1 MSGGAGVSYEG
12 LLTAGA
18 VLPRGTEGAGERAVP
33 LTARSY
39 VHPGLDDRVVVRLV
53 AGELGAAE
61 DLAAGFL
68 GLEPEAEPVEVGL
81 GARQALGFPE
91 WVLVH
96 HPQDGHHALA
106 VVPELER
113 IARLAKSRPKAALDA
128 YRETARQ
135 LTVAVPHFLPSF
147 YEQAG
152 RVFLSV
158 ENPTYAAQMFGR
170 ARAAEAEYGLAVDE
184 ERLDAVFLEF
194 ALAGALTAT
203 ALSGYGRE
211 LAARVPAPEALKR
224 FTRMCVRRTAG
235 GLVPS
240 AQLATDVRKLAR
252 AAGRDGDAVE
262 QDYVAG
268 LLELSATAKAAPGWW
283 KRHRAAVIALAQRE
297 PAVRGTLL
305 NLMPD
310 TGDREVLLLWLDLL
324 EESGA
329 LAGVWDDSRSDEER
343 PQDGTAGWFAR
354 FLEFQARSQSYDEPT
369 QLPTL
374 YRLTDLSADRLRAEL
389 TESGAQLW
397 AGHDLDLLD
406 LLLALDVPAGIH
418 HRVELGRWA
427 KGDDRRD
434 LLAFAADERFRA
446 AFHEAADIFDG
457 DEDDLATIR
466 VLAQSPGGRPMLADW
481 VREVARRSITT
492 GLPGLPDALKRL
504 KWLPGEAL
512 RLAEDEIRELAA
524 TDLAPLL
531 ARTLRTGLID
541 ELGWPAWEEAARELV
556 PGENVEN
563 LYVADA
569 WPYLITAGAAR
580 VRVIGPEGTVLTHD
594 LRLPAQGTFG
604 DPDLHFVDGEL
615 LVYWQTHDHGLRGY
629 WHHSPDRVLSLAGA
643 RDGRGTRM
651 DWYREDT
658 GVPTLP
664 LPGGGRIT
672 GAGVLHRGDTTVP
685 VEAKLLADGTSY
697 WTWGGNGWLESE
709 PATGRLGRES
719 VPAFLADVH
728 GEGSQAQGSLTPYP
742 FDEATPA
749 GVPVDGL
756 LGWRVVRRPDG
767 HWHGED
773 LAGRRVTVPEEVGMP
788 YAAVFFP
795 GADRPVAAVRDVWRV
810 ALVDPDGVV
819 TATARVDGAPGD
831 FAEGTP
837 ILPPLRYWHC
847 LRPRDPQGS
856 AALRAIDD
864 NTARALLKAELTGDV
879 VELLHQVTDK
889 ALLAGIAGVVRYAAE
904 QQQVLDAAAT
914 RLTAELA
921 GVEEDEGPAGPSD
934 RLLRDALS
942 GLDGTR
948 GGWYHYG
955 ADRDNVFRRLRV
967 LRRAVRAGEVPDPAD
982 GSVGGLRAA
991 DDFAAVSHVTADSA
1005 GVSCPV
1011 DGAASVVH
1019 GSHDSGPAS
1028 GGSEG
1033 SAPAPGGSDDSAP
1046 TSNVAELLPAAMTQG
1061 VAQAPAPTP
1070 RLHLDGPE
1078 LPDGYLYE
1086 ELLADFFTATA
1097 FRVASPTTPPEHRQ
1111 ALVALLREFDALG
1124 LSSAAGPLRWR
1135 WVSLQIEARHLRT
1148 PDGEWREGSWR
1159 GVLPLDGG
1167 AFLAV
1172 TKCTSR
1178 DVKDG
1183 CAFDALFHD
1192 PAGRFEVPAPYTVES
1207 TYQVGEDREAGW
1219 LTAFLADLD
1228 ERGPAPWI
1236 PAAAEEFAL
1245 LTGVT
1250 PTMARLIVAGLPQ
1263 VDSDERSFLTPEA
1276 RAVLRVKA
1284 TDAALAKD
1292 ELRKTHFS
1300 FLRAVVAALLP
1311 SDPALLWT
1319 DGPDTAAAAEVWN
1332 RDVGRRRILPEA
1344 LLGEAQRVLNAG
1356 HSTLAAL
1363 LDPASEPR
1371 LSRDLE
1377 WAVTGDRATPVDE
1390 DAVGFTAATLTNS
1403 VVVAAWLAHRLPAGD
1418 PIRAALPAAL
1428 AAIRDRLAH
1437 PGLLLDLDQ
1446 YVNLPDFRKAAGRP
1460 TEIATGYERYGAV
1473 VLATEDDMPAPA
1485 LYVALLDADG
1495 QDPYLP
1501 ALRLAQDGEPFAA
1514 EVALRLARSPRF
1526 AALLDDPGDPVAGVR
1541 GKEGTWYPQ
1550 DPTRSVPELVTE
1562 VAKEYGVGEDAAA
1575 LYLMLLAMPDPTDR
1589 DTARWTGWKPARLKA
1604 ARAELGATD
1613 LVVEASRSRAGRS
1626 LFLPGG
1632 WQALASPRLP
1642 LEQWKLPLYGELAQ
1656 LRVGRLV
1663 PTEPAPDLYRRAW
1676 RRIREGD
1683 VPRFEELK
1691 VKSGRRR

>member
-1 MSGGAGVSYEG
+1 MSGGAQVSYEE
-12 LLTAGA
+12 LLAAGA
-18 VLPRGTEGAGERAVP
+18 VLPLGTEGAGERAVP
-33 LTARSY
+33 LTVRSY
-39 VHPGLDDRVVVRLV
+39 THPGLDGRVVVRLV

-68 GLEPEAEPVEVGL
+68 GLEPDAEPVEVGL

-135 LTVAVPHFLPSF
+135 LVVAVPHFLPSF

-152 RVFLSV
+152 RVFSSV
-158 ENPTYAAQMFGR
+158 DNPTYAAQMFGR

-211 LAARVPAPEALKR
+211 LAARVPAAEALER

-240 AQLATDVRKLAR
+240 AQLATDIRRLAG
-252 AAGRDGDAVE
+252 AAGLDGGAVE
-262 QDYVAG
+262 QDYVAD
-268 LLELSATAKAAPGWW
+268 LLALSATAKAAPGWW
-283 KRHRAAVIALAQRE
+283 KRHRAAVVAVARRE
-297 PAVRGTLL
+297 PAVRGALL

-310 TGDREVLLLWLDLL
+310 SGDRDVLLLWLDIL

-329 LAGVWDDSRSDEER
+329 LGALWDDSLPDEER

-354 FLEFQARSQSYDEPT
+354 FLEFQARSQSYHEPT
-369 QLPTL
+369 QLPAL
-374 YRLTDLSADRLRAEL
+374 YRITELSADRLRTEL
-389 TESGAQLW
+389 TASGGQLY

-406 LLLALDVPAGIH
+406 LLLALGVPAGVH
-418 HRVELGRWA
+418 HHLELQGWA
-427 KGDDRRD
+427 KGADRRD
-434 LLAFAADERFRA
+434 LLAFAADQRFRA
-446 AFHEAADIFDG
+446 VFHEAADVFSG
-457 DEDDLATIR
+457 DEDDLDTIR
-466 VLAQSPGGRPMLADW
+466 VLARSPGGRPMLADW
-481 VREVARRSITT
+481 VREVARRSIVA
-492 GLPGLPDALKRL
+492 GLPGLPEAMRRL

-512 RLAEDEIRELAA
+512 RLAEDEIREVAA
-524 TDLAPLL
+524 TDLGPLL
-531 ARTLRTGLID
+531 ARTLRSGLID
-541 ELGWPAWEEAARELV
+541 ELGWPAWEEAARDLV
-556 PGENVEN
+556 RTQNVED

-569 WPYLITAGAAR
+569 WPYLITAGPAQ
-580 VRVIGPEGTVLTHD
+580 VRVIGPEGAVLTHD
-594 LRLPAQGTFG
+594 LRLPAQGTLG
-604 DPDLHFVDGEL
+604 DPDFHFVDGEL
-615 LVYWQTHDHGLRGY
+615 LVYWRTHDHGLRGY
-629 WHHSPDRVLSLAGA
+629 WHHNPDQILSLAGA

-651 DWYREDT
+651 DWYREGT

-685 VEAKLLADGTSY
+685 AEAKLLADGTSY
-697 WTWGGNGWLESE
+697 WTWGGNVWLEYD

-719 VPAFLADVH
+719 VPAFLAEAH
-728 GEGSQAQGSLTPYP
+728 GEGTWAPGSLAPYP
-742 FDEATPA
+742 FDEVTPA

-756 LGWRVVRRPDG
+756 LGWRSASLPDG
-767 HWHGED
+767 SRRGED
-773 LAGRRVTVPEEVGMP
+773 LSGRQVTVPADLGEP
-788 YAAVFFP
+788 HAAVLFP
-795 GADRPVAAVRDVWRV
+795 GADRLVAATREHWRV
-810 ALVDPDGVV
+810 NLVDPDGVV
-819 TATARVDGAPGD
+819 TATARVDHAPGD

-856 AALRAIDD
+856 AALRTIDD
-864 NTARALLKAELTGDV
+864 DTARALLKAELTGDATQ
-879 VELLHQVTDK
+879 LLHQVKVTDK

-904 QQQVLDAAAT
+904 QQKVLDAAAT
-914 RLTAELA
+914 RLTAELV
-921 GVEEDEGPAGPSD
+921 GTQEDEGPAGPSD

-948 GGWYHYG
+948 DGWHHHG
-955 ADRDNVFRRLRV
+955 ADRDNAFRRLRL
-967 LRRAVRAGEVPDPAD
+967 LRRALSTDDTSVTPGGPDEVPVAPTGTAEVAVAPTGTGVGEVPVASAGIADAPAASPGAGGDPA
-982 GSVGGLRAA
+982 
-991 DDFAAVSHVTADSA
+991 T
-1005 GVSCPV
+1005 
-1011 DGAASVVH
+1011 
-1019 GSHDSGPAS
+1019 
-1028 GGSEG
+1028 
-1033 SAPAPGGSDDSAP
+1033 SAPEAGAP
-1046 TSNVAELLPAAMTQG
+1046 VASRTG
-1061 VAQAPAPTP
+1061 VGHEPGPGV

-1078 LPDGYLYE
+1078 LPGGYLTDE
-1086 ELLADFFTATA
+1086 PLAGFFTAAA
-1097 FRVASPTTPPEHRQ
+1097 FRVVAPTTPPEHRQ
-1111 ALVALLREFDALG
+1111 ALVALLREFDVLG
-1124 LSSAAGPLRWR
+1124 LSSGAGTVRWC
-1135 WVSLQIEARHLRT
+1135 WVSLHIEARHLRT

-1178 DVKDG
+1178 DERDG
-1183 CAFDALFHD
+1183 CYFDALFHD
-1192 PAGRFEVPAPYTVES
+1192 PSGRFEVPAPYTVES
-1207 TYQVGEDREAGW
+1207 THQVGEDREAGW
-1219 LTAFLADLD
+1219 LAAFLAEAD

-1250 PTMARLIVAGLPQ
+1250 STTARLIVAGLPQ

-1276 RAVLRVKA
+1276 RTLLRVKA

-1292 ELRKTHFS
+1292 ELHRIDS
-1300 FLRAVVAALLP
+1300 SVLRAVVAALLP
-1311 SDPALLWT
+1311 SDPARLWT
-1319 DGPDTAAAAEVWN
+1319 EGPDAAAAAEVWN
-1332 RDVGRRRILPEA
+1332 REVGKRRALPEA
-1344 LLGEAQRVLNAG
+1344 LLGEARRALRAAPE
-1356 HSTLAAL
+1356 TLAAL

-1371 LSRDLE
+1371 LSRDLQWE
-1377 WAVTGDRATPVDE
+1377 IKGDRARPVDE
-1390 DAVGFTAATLTNS
+1390 HAVGFNAATLIDS
-1403 VVVAAWLAHRLPAGD
+1403 VVVAAWLAHRLPVGD

-1428 AAIRDRLAH
+1428 DAIRARLAH
-1437 PGLLLDLDQ
+1437 PGLMLDLVH

-1460 TEIATGYERYGAV
+1460 TETGAGYERYGAIV
-1473 VLATEDDMPAPA
+1473 MATEDDMPAPA

-1501 ALRLAQDGEPFAA
+1501 ALRLAEDGKPFPA

-1526 AALLDDPGDPVAGVR
+1526 AALLADPGDPVAGER
-1541 GKEGTWYPQ
+1541 GKDGTWYPQ
-1550 DPTRSVPELVTE
+1550 DPARSVPELVTE
-1562 VAKEYGVGEDAAA
+1562 VAKEYGIGEDAAA

-1589 DTARWTGWKPARLKA
+1589 NTARWTGWKPARLKA
-1604 ARAELGATD
+1604 VRAELAATD
-1613 LVVEASRSRAGRS
+1613 LVVEASRTRAGRS

-1632 WQALASPRLP
+1632 WEALPSPRLP
-1642 LEQWKLPLYGELAQ
+1642 LEQWKPPLYGELAEG
-1656 LRVGRLV
+1656 RVGPLV
-1663 PTEPAPDLYRRAW
+1663 PTEPAPDLYRAAW

>member
-1 MSGGAGVSYEG
+1 MNGGARVSYEE
-12 LLTAGA
+12 LPAGA
-18 VLPRGTEGAGERAVP
+18 VLPLGTEGAGERAVP

-39 VHPGLDDRVVVRLV
+39 THPGLDDRVIVRLV

-61 DLAAGFL
+61 DLAAGYL
-68 GLEPEAEPVEVGL
+68 GLEPAAEPVEVGL

-135 LTVAVPHFLPSF
+135 LAAAVPHFLPTF

-152 RVFLSV
+152 RVFLAV

-170 ARAAEAEYGLAVDE
+170 ARAAEAEYGLVVDE

-203 ALSGYGRE
+203 ALSGYGKE
-211 LAARVPAPEALKR
+211 LAARVPAPEALER

-240 AQLATDVRKLAR
+240 AQLATDVRRLAR
-252 AAGRDGDAVE
+252 AAGRDGGAVE

-268 LLELSATAKAAPGWW
+268 VLALSATAKAAPGWW
-283 KRHRAAVIALAQRE
+283 KRHRAAVVALARRE

-324 EESGA
+324 EESEA

-343 PQDGTAGWFAR
+343 PHDGTAGWFAR

-369 QLPTL
+369 HLPAL
-374 YRLTDLSADRLRAEL
+374 YRITELSADRLRAEL
-389 TESGAQLW
+389 AVSGGKLW

-406 LLLALDVPAGIH
+406 LLLALDVPAGVH
-418 HRVELGRWA
+418 HQVELGRWA

-434 LLAFAADERFRA
+434 LLALAADERFRA
-446 AFHEAADIFDG
+446 AFHEAADTFSG
-457 DEDDLATIR
+457 DEDDLDTIR

-492 GLPGLPDALKRL
+492 GLPDLPDALKRL

-512 RLAEDEIRELAA
+512 RLAEEEIREVAA
-524 TDLAPLL
+524 TDLGPLL
-531 ARTLRTGLID
+531 ARTLRSGLID

-556 PGENVEN
+556 PTENVQD

-569 WPYLITAGAAR
+569 WPYLITAGSAQ

-604 DPDLHFVDGEL
+604 NPDVHFVDGEL

-664 LPGGGRIT
+664 LPDGGRIT

-685 VEAKLLADGTSY
+685 LEAKLLADGTSY
-697 WTWGGNGWLESE
+697 WTWGGNVWLEYD
-709 PATGRLGRES
+709 PGTGRLGRES
-719 VPAFLADVH
+719 VPAFLADAS
-728 GEGSQAQGSLTPYP
+728 GEGTRVRGSLTPWP
-742 FDEATPA
+742 FDEVTPA

-756 LGWRVVRRPDG
+756 LGWREVRLPDG
-767 HWHGED
+767 SRRGED
-773 LAGRRVTVPEEVGMP
+773 LAGRQVTLPADLGVP
-788 YAAVFFP
+788 YAAVLFP
-795 GADRPVAAVRDVWRV
+795 GADRPVAATRDNWRIH
-810 ALVDPDGVV
+810 LVDPEGVV

-864 NTARALLKAELTGDV
+864 NTARALLKTELTGDV
-879 VELLHQVTDK
+879 KELLHQVTDK
-889 ALLAGIAGVVRYAAE
+889 ALLAGITGVVRYAAE
-904 QQQVLDAAAT
+904 QQKVLDAAAD

-921 GVEEDEGPAGPSD
+921 GAEEEEGPAGPSD
-934 RLLRDALS
+934 RMLRDALS
-942 GLDGTR
+942 GLDGSR

-967 LRRAVRAGEVPDPAD
+967 LKRAVRAGEDSDPAD
-982 GSVGGLRAA
+982 GSVGGSRA
-991 DDFAAVSHVTADSA
+991 
-1005 GVSCPV
+1005 P
-1011 DGAASVVH
+1011 
-1019 GSHDSGPAS
+1019 
-1028 GGSEG
+1028 
-1033 SAPAPGGSDDSAP
+1033 DDSAP
-1046 TSNVAELLPAAMTQG
+1046 A
-1061 VAQAPAPTP
+1061 P

-1086 ELLADFFTATA
+1086 EPLADFFAATA

-1124 LSSAAGPLRWR
+1124 LSSAAGPSRWR
-1135 WVSLQIEARHLRT
+1135 WVSLQVEARHLRT

-1172 TKCTSR
+1172 TKCTSL
-1178 DVKDG
+1178 DVKKG
-1183 CAFDALFHD
+1183 CDFDALFHD

-1207 TYQVGEDREAGW
+1207 TCQVGEDREADW
-1219 LTAFLADLD
+1219 LTAFLAELD

-1276 RAVLRVKA
+1276 RTVLRVKA
-1284 TDAALAKD
+1284 TEAALAKD
-1292 ELRKTHFS
+1292 ELRKTPFS
-1300 FLRAVVAALLP
+1300 VLRAVVAALLP
-1311 SDPALLWT
+1311 SDPARLWT

-1332 RDVGRRRILPEA
+1332 SEVGKRRILPEA
-1344 LLGEAQRVLNAG
+1344 LLGEAQRVLNAE

-1363 LDPASEPR
+1363 LDPASAPR

-1390 DAVGFTAATLTNS
+1390 DAVGFTAATLVDS
-1403 VVVAAWLAHRLPAGD
+1403 VALAAWLAHRLPAGD
-1418 PIRAALPAAL
+1418 PIRTALPAAL

-1437 PGLLLDLDQ
+1437 PGLLLDLDR

-1460 TEIATGYERYGAV
+1460 TETGEGFERYGAIIM
-1473 VLATEDDMPAPA
+1473 ATEDDQPAPA
-1485 LYVALLDADG
+1485 LYVTLLDADG

-1501 ALRLAQDGEPFAA
+1501 ALRLAQDGAPFPA
-1514 EVALRLARSPRF
+1514 EVALRLARSARF

-1541 GKEGTWYPQ
+1541 GKDGTWYPQ

-1562 VAKEYGVGEDAAA
+1562 VAKEYGIGEDAAA
-1575 LYLMLLAMPDPTDR
+1575 LYLMLLTMPDPTDR

-1632 WQALASPRLP
+1632 WEALASPRLP
-1642 LEQWKLPLYGELAQ
+1642 LEQWKLPLYGELAT
-1656 LRVGRLV
+1656 LLVGQLV

>member
-1 MSGGAGVSYEG
+1 MSGGARVSHEE
-12 LLTAGA
+12 LPAGA
-18 VLPRGTEGAGERAVP
+18 VLPLGTEGAGERAVP

-39 VHPGLDDRVVVRLV
+39 THPALDDRVVVRLV
-53 AGELGAAE
+53 AGELGPAE
-61 DLAAGFL
+61 DLAAGHL
-68 GLEPEAEPVEVGL
+68 GLEPAAEPVEVGL
-81 GARQALGFPE
+81 GARQSLGFPE

-96 HPQDGHHALA
+96 HPRDGDHALA

-135 LTVAVPHFLPSF
+135 LAAAVPHFLPTF

-170 ARAAEAEYGLAVDE
+170 ARAAEAEYGLVVDE

-203 ALSGYGRE
+203 ALSGYGKE
-211 LAARVPAPEALKR
+211 LAARVPAPEALER

-240 AQLATDVRKLAR
+240 AQLATDVRRLAR
-252 AAGRDGDAVE
+252 AAGRDGGTAE

-268 LLELSATAKAAPGWW
+268 LLALSATAKAAPGWW
-283 KRHRAAVIALAQRE
+283 KRHRAAVIALARRE

-324 EESGA
+324 EESEA
-329 LAGVWDDSRSDEER
+329 LTGVWDDSLSDEER
-343 PQDGTAGWFAR
+343 PHDGTAGWFAR
-354 FLEFQARSQSYDEPT
+354 FLEFQARSQSYHEPT
-369 QLPTL
+369 QLPAL
-374 YRLTDLSADRLRAEL
+374 YRITELSADRLRAEL
-389 TESGAQLW
+389 AVSGEKLW

-406 LLLALDVPAGIH
+406 LLLALDVPAGVH
-418 HRVELGRWA
+418 HQVELGRWA
-427 KGDDRRD
+427 RGDDRRD
-434 LLAFAADERFRA
+434 LLALAADERFRA
-446 AFHEAADIFDG
+446 AFHEAADTFSG
-457 DEDDLATIR
+457 DEEDLDTIR

-492 GLPGLPDALKRL
+492 GLPDLPDALKRL

-512 RLAEDEIRELAA
+512 RLAEEEIREVAA
-524 TDLAPLL
+524 TDLGPLL
-531 ARTLRTGLID
+531 ARTLRSGLID

-556 PGENVEN
+556 PRENVQD

-569 WPYLITAGAAR
+569 WPYLITAGSAQ
-580 VRVIGPEGTVLTHD
+580 VRVIGPEGTVLIHD

-604 DPDLHFVDGEL
+604 NPDFHFVDGEL

-629 WHHSPDRVLSLAGA
+629 WHHSPDRVLSLVGA

-664 LPGGGRIT
+664 LPHGGRIT

-685 VEAKLLADGTSY
+685 LEAKLLADGTSY
-697 WTWGGNGWLESE
+697 WTWGGNGWLEYD

-719 VPAFLADVH
+719 VPAFLADAY
-728 GEGSQAQGSLTPYP
+728 GEGTRVRGSLTPCP
-742 FDEATPA
+742 FDEVTPA

-756 LGWRVVRRPDG
+756 LGWREVRLPDG
-767 HWHGED
+767 SRRGED
-773 LAGRRVTVPEEVGMP
+773 LSGRQVTVPADLGVP
-788 YAAVFFP
+788 YAAVLFP
-795 GADRPVAAVRDVWRV
+795 GADRPVAATRDNWRIH
-810 ALVDPDGVV
+810 LVDPDGVV

-847 LRPRDPQGS
+847 LRPRDPRGS

-864 NTARALLKAELTGDV
+864 DTARALLKAELTGDV
-879 VELLHQVTDK
+879 MELLHQITDK
-889 ALLAGIAGVVRYAAE
+889 ALLAGITGVVRYAAE
-904 QQQVLDAAAT
+904 QRKVLDAAAT

-921 GVEEDEGPAGPSD
+921 GAEEEEGPAGPSD
-934 RLLRDALS
+934 RRLREALS
-942 GLDGTR
+942 GLDGSR
-948 GGWYHYG
+948 GGWYHHG
-955 ADRDNVFRRLRV
+955 ADGDNVFRRLRV
-967 LRRAVRAGEVPDPAD
+967 LKRAVRAGEDADPAHAA
-982 GSVGGLRAA
+982 VGGLRAA
-991 DDFAAVSHVTADSA
+991 DDS
-1005 GVSCPV
+1005 
-1011 DGAASVVH
+1011 
-1019 GSHDSGPAS
+1019 
-1028 GGSEG
+1028 
-1033 SAPAPGGSDDSAP
+1033 
-1046 TSNVAELLPAAMTQG
+1046 
-1061 VAQAPAPTP
+1061 APTP

-1086 ELLADFFTATA
+1086 EPLADFFAATA

-1124 LSSAAGPLRWR
+1124 LSSAAGPSRWR
-1135 WVSLQIEARHLRT
+1135 RVSLQVEARHLRT
-1148 PDGEWREGSWR
+1148 PDGEWREGGWR

-1183 CAFDALFHD
+1183 CDFDALFHD

-1219 LTAFLADLD
+1219 LTAFLAELD

-1276 RAVLRVKA
+1276 RTVLRVKA

-1292 ELRKTHFS
+1292 ELRKTPFS
-1300 FLRAVVAALLP
+1300 VLRAVVAALLP
-1311 SDPALLWT
+1311 SDPARLWT

-1332 RDVGRRRILPEA
+1332 REVGKRRILPEA

-1363 LDPASEPR
+1363 LDPASAPR

-1390 DAVGFTAATLTNS
+1390 DAVGFTAATLVDS
-1403 VVVAAWLAHRLPAGD
+1403 VALAAWLAHRLPAGD

-1428 AAIRDRLAH
+1428 AATRDRLAH
-1437 PGLLLDLDQ
+1437 PGLLLDLDR
-1446 YVNLPDFRKAAGRP
+1446 YVNLPDFREAVGRP
-1460 TEIATGYERYGAV
+1460 TETGEGFERYGAIIM
-1473 VLATEDDMPAPA
+1473 ATEDDQPAPA

-1501 ALRLAQDGEPFAA
+1501 ALRLAQDGAPFAA
-1514 EVALRLARSPRF
+1514 EVALRLARSARF

-1541 GKEGTWYPQ
+1541 DKDGTWYPQ

-1562 VAKEYGVGEDAAA
+1562 VAKEYGIGEDAAA
-1575 LYLMLLAMPDPTDR
+1575 LYLMLLTMPDPTDR
-1589 DTARWTGWKPARLKA
+1589 NTARWTGWKPARLKT

-1632 WQALASPRLP
+1632 WEALASPRPP
-1642 LEQWKLPLYGELAQ
+1642 LEQWKLPLYGELAKV
-1656 LRVGRLV
+1656 RVGLLV
-1663 PTEPAPDLYRRAW
+1663 PTEPAPDLYRGAW

>member
-1 MSGGAGVSYEG
+1 GG
-12 LLTAGA
+12 
-18 VLPRGTEGAGERAVP
+18 
-33 LTARSY
+33 
-39 VHPGLDDRVVVRLV
+39 
-53 AGELGAAE
+53 
-61 DLAAGFL
+61 
-68 GLEPEAEPVEVGL
+68 
-81 GARQALGFPE
+81 
-91 WVLVH
+91 
-96 HPQDGHHALA
+96 
-106 VVPELER
+106 
-113 IARLAKSRPKAALDA
+113 
-128 YRETARQ
+128 
-135 LTVAVPHFLPSF
+135 
-147 YEQAG
+147 
-152 RVFLSV
+152 
-158 ENPTYAAQMFGR
+158 
-170 ARAAEAEYGLAVDE
+170 
-184 ERLDAVFLEF
+184 
-194 ALAGALTAT
+194 
-203 ALSGYGRE
+203 
-211 LAARVPAPEALKR
+211 
-224 FTRMCVRRTAG
+224 
-235 GLVPS
+235 
-240 AQLATDVRKLAR
+240 
-252 AAGRDGDAVE
+252 AVE

-268 LLELSATAKAAPGWW
+268 LLALSATAKAAPGWW
-283 KRHRAAVIALAQRE
+283 KRHRAAVVALARRE

-310 TGDREVLLLWLDLL
+310 TGDPDALLLWLDLL

-343 PQDGTAGWFAR
+343 PHDGTVGWFVR
-354 FLEFQARSQSYDEPT
+354 FLEFQARAQSYHEPT
-369 QLPTL
+369 QLPAL
-374 YRLTDLSADRLRAEL
+374 YRLTELSADRLRAEL
-389 TESGAQLW
+389 GVSGGQLC

-406 LLLALDVPAGIH
+406 LLLALDVPAGVYHQI
-418 HRVELGRWA
+418 ELARWA
-427 KGDDRRD
+427 KGENRRD
-434 LLAFAADERFRA
+434 LLAFAAAERFRDV
-446 AFHEAADIFDG
+446 FHKAADTFDG
-457 DEDDLATIR
+457 DEDDLDTIR
-466 VLAQSPGGRPMLADW
+466 VLVQSPGGRPMLADW

-512 RLAEDEIRELAA
+512 RLAEEEIREVAA
-524 TDLAPLL
+524 TDLGRLL
-531 ARTLRTGLID
+531 ARTLRAGLID

-556 PGENVEN
+556 PGERVQD

-569 WPYLITAGAAR
+569 WPYVITAGSAQ
-580 VRVIGPEGTVLTHD
+580 VRVIGPEGAVLTHD
-594 LRLPAQGTFG
+594 LRLPAQGAYG
-604 DPDLHFVDGEL
+604 DPGLHFVDGEL
-615 LVYWQTHDHGLRGY
+615 LVYWRTHDHGLRGY
-629 WHHSPDRVLSLAGA
+629 WHHSPDRVLTLAGA
-643 RDGRGTRM
+643 HDGRGTRM

-685 VEAKLLADGTSY
+685 IEAKLLGDGASY
-697 WTWGGNGWLESE
+697 WTWGGDGWLESD

-728 GEGSQAQGSLTPYP
+728 GEGARVRGSLTPYP
-742 FDEATPA
+742 FDEVTPA

-756 LGWRVVRRPDG
+756 LGWRVVRLPDG
-767 HWHGED
+767 SRRGED
-773 LAGRRVTVPEEVGMP
+773 LAGRQVIVPADLGAP
-788 YAAVFFP
+788 YAAVLFP
-795 GADRPVAAVRDVWRV
+795 GADRPVAATRDDWRIH
-810 ALVDPDGVV
+810 LVDQDGVV
-819 TATARVDGAPGD
+819 MATARVDGAPGD
-831 FAEGTP
+831 FAEGAP

-864 NTARALLKAELTGDV
+864 DTARALLKAELTGDV
-879 VELLHQVTDK
+879 LELLHQVTDK

-904 QQQVLDAAAT
+904 QQKVLDAAAT

-921 GVEEDEGPAGPSD
+921 GAEEDEGPAGPSD

-942 GLDGTR
+942 GLDGSR
-948 GGWYHYG
+948 AGWYHYG

-967 LRRAVRAGEVPDPAD
+967 LKRAVRAGEDSDPAD

-991 DDFAAVSHVTADSA
+991 EDSAAASHTTADSA
-1005 GVSCPV
+1005 GDSCAV

-1019 GSHDSGPAS
+1019 GSHDVVAAP

-1033 SAPAPGGSDDSAP
+1033 SAPAVGGADDF
-1046 TSNVAELLPAAMTQG
+1046 
-1061 VAQAPAPTP
+1061 APTP

-1078 LPDGYLYE
+1078 LPDGYLYDE
-1086 ELLADFFTATA
+1086 PVADFFTATA
-1097 FRVASPTTPPEHRQ
+1097 FRVASATTPAEHRQ

-1124 LSSAAGPLRWR
+1124 LSSAAGPPRWR
-1135 WVSLQIEARHLRT
+1135 RVSLQVEARHLRT
-1148 PDGEWREGSWR
+1148 PEGEWREGSWR
-1159 GVLPLDGG
+1159 GVLHLDGG

-1172 TKCTSR
+1172 AKCTSR
-1178 DVKDG
+1178 DVKEG
-1183 CAFDALFHD
+1183 CDFDALFHD
-1192 PAGRFEVPAPYTVES
+1192 PAGRFEVPAPYTVEAA
-1207 TYQVGEDREAGW
+1207 YQVGEDRDAGW
-1219 LTAFLADLD
+1219 LTTFLADLD

-1284 TDAALAKD
+1284 TDASLAKD
-1292 ELRKTHFS
+1292 ELRKTPIAA
-1300 FLRAVVAALLP
+1300 LRAVVAALLP
-1311 SDPALLWT
+1311 SDPARLWT

-1332 RDVGRRRILPEA
+1332 SEVGRRRIVPEA
-1344 LLGEAQRVLNAG
+1344 LLGEAQRVLNAE

-1377 WAVTGDRATPVDE
+1377 WSVTGDRAAPVDE
-1390 DAVGFTAATLTNS
+1390 HAVGFTAATLIDT
-1403 VVVAAWLAHRLPAGD
+1403 VAVAAWLAHRLPAGD
-1418 PIRAALPAAL
+1418 PIRAALPAVL

-1437 PGLLLDLDQ
+1437 PGLLLDLVQ
-1446 YVNLPDFRKAAGRP
+1446 YVHLPDFRKAAGQP
-1460 TEIATGYERYGAV
+1460 TEVAGGYERYGAIV
-1473 VLATEDDMPAPA
+1473 MATYDDQPAPA

-1501 ALRLAQDGEPFAA
+1501 ALRLARDGAPFAA
-1514 EVALRLARSPRF
+1514 EAALRLARSARF

-1541 GKEGTWYPQ
+1541 DKDGAWYPQ

-1562 VAKEYGVGEDAAA
+1562 AAKEYGIGEDAAA

-1589 DTARWTGWKPARLKA
+1589 NTARWTGWKPARLKA
-1604 ARAELGATD
+1604 ARAELGSTD

-1632 WQALASPRLP
+1632 WEALASPRLP
-1642 LEQWKLPLYGELAQ
+1642 LEQWKPPLYGELAEVRLGQ
-1656 LRVGRLV
+1656 LV

-1683 VPRFEELK
+1683 VPRFEDLK
-1691 VKSGRRR
+1691 VKTGRRR